1 MSASAAQAAGRF
13 FESSL
18 LSSAASIL
26 CSPVLRSPAP
36 APLCLLRPP
45 NSAMNQFVIEII
57 SRLVLILHRRLPACL
72 PVAARVPRAS
82 EIQRFPVN
90 SFLFGSF
97 LRSNLTLVCV
107 RRHLLDIS
115 PSEKATGPPDYMLW
129 YERCLPQLRCEVSE
143 QWWPRPQVKGPGRAS
158 EQPVSDR
165 RSWGA
170 SERASVHSARA

>member
-1 MSASAAQAAGRF
+1 MSASAAQAAGDGRTDGRTIF
-13 FESSL
+13 RVIPPFERRIHPLLARSSL
-18 LSSAASIL
+18 
-26 CSPVLRSPAP
+26 PR

-115 PSEKATGPPDYMLW
+115 PSEKATGHPDYMLW

-165 RSWGA
+165 RSWG
-170 SERASVHSARA
+170 R